1 MLNSDIV
8 TIFKKQPDG
17 TFKKFVVNGV
27 QWSDKLEKTNTNGRV
42 SVSKYTTVTFFEGTY
57 DGLDL
62 LNYSKEDV
70 IFNGVIAGEV
80 PDGRI
85 STLLKAYPKSGV
97 IKSVNDNS
105 NRTFLKNIRVVL
117 E

>member
-1 MLNSDIV
+1 MLNSDVV
-8 TIFKKQPDG
+8 TIFKKQSDG

-62 LNYSKEDV
+62 LNYSKEDA

-80 PDGRI
+80 PGGRI